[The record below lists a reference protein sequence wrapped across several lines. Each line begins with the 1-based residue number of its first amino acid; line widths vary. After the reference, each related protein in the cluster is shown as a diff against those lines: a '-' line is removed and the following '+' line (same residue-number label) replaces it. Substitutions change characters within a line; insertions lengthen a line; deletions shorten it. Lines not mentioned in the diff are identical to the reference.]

1 MEELLGD
8 NKLGELE
15 EKIDG
20 LLVAYRGV
28 REEKNS
34 LAGKVASLEAE
45 NRELK
50 EQMARLEGEKDL
62 ILRKVKGIL
71 EKMQRVEA

>member
-62 ILRKVKGIL
+62 IIRKVKGIL